1 MQTALAD
8 FIRDTPEGREADAI
22 LRKCVHCGF
31 CTATCPTYL
40 LLGDEN
46 DSPRGRIYLVK
57 QILEGAAVTAKT
69 QLHLD
74 RCLTC
79 RACETTCPSG
89 VRYGRLADIGR
100 KLVEERVPRPVW
112 RRVMRRVLAEVLPRR
127 SLFMPLL
134 KLGQFARPFL
144 PARLAASVPAPAP
157 AAGVW
162 PPPRHARKMLV
173 LAGCVQPELS
183 PDINAAAARVLDRI
197 GISLIEAKGAGCC
210 GALRFHL
217 NYQDEGLADMRALI
231 DRWWPHVEAGA
242 EAIVVTASGCGVTVK
257 EYGHLLRHDAR
268 YAAKAARISALTRD
282 TCEVIDAEFVRIE
295 PLLEKSGKRAAF
307 HPPCSLQ
314 HGQNIKGVTER
325 LLERAGFEL
334 TPVPDAHLCCGS
346 AGTYSILQPE
356 LAERL
361 KHNKLSALG
370 SGRPELIATA
380 NIGCLA
386 HLQTGTEIPVV
397 HWVVALEERL
407 RRQSSRIPAKLE

>member
-46 DSPRGRIYLVK
+46 DGPRGRIYLVK

-100 KLVEERVPRPVW
+100 KLVEERVARPLW
-112 RRVMRRVLAEVLPRR
+112 ERVKRRVLAEVLPRR
-127 SLFMPLL
+127 SLFGPLL
-134 KLGQFARPFL
+134 KLGQLARPLL
-144 PARLAASVPAPAP
+144 PTELAEKVPPAMPVPGAWP
-157 AAGVW
+157 AA
-162 PPPRHARKMLV
+162 RHARKMLV
-173 LAGCVQPELS
+173 LAGCVQPSIS

-197 GISLIEAKGAGCC
+197 EVSLVEARGAGCC
-210 GALRFHL
+210 GGLRFHL
-217 NYQDEGLADMRALI
+217 NYQEAGLDDMRALI
-231 DRWWPHVEAGA
+231 DRWWPHIEAGA
-242 EAIVVTASGCGVTVK
+242 EAIVMTASGCGVTVK
-257 EYGHLLRHDAR
+257 EYGHLLQHDAR
-268 YAAKAARISALTRD
+268 YAAKAARISAMTRD
-282 TCEVIDAEFVRIE
+282 ISEVLDAEFNRLE
-295 PLLEKSGKRAAF
+295 PMLGKSGGRVAF
-307 HPPCSLQ
+307 HPPCTLQ

-356 LAERL
+356 LAESL
-361 KHNKLSALG
+361 KRNKLAALG
-370 SGRPELIATA
+370 SGGPELIATA

-386 HLQTGTEIPVV
+386 HLQSGTGLPVR
-397 HWVVALEERL
+397 HWIVALEGQL
-407 RRQSSRIPAKLE
+407 S